1 MVSAS
6 TDLQVLDEACRAAV
20 RMRTPSSI
28 LLNDEDM
35 QMTTIDFTPLFRS
48 AIGFDRLASALESAY
63 RSEPGG
69 YPPYNVEVTG
79 QDKYRITMAV
89 AGFAPADLN
98 LQVKESLLTVSAS
111 RKEDEKEAERRF
123 LYRGIA
129 TRSFERQFQ
138 LADYVK
144 VVDARMQDGLLHIE
158 LVREI
163 PEAMKPRE
171 IEIRTDGSRYIEG
184 QTDDKKVEKAA

>member
-1 MVSAS
+1 
-6 TDLQVLDEACRAAV
+6 
-20 RMRTPSSI
+20 
-28 LLNDEDM
+28 
-35 QMTTIDFTPLFRS
+35 MTTIDFTPLFRS

-79 QDKYRITMAV
+79 QDQYRITMAV
-89 AGFAPADLN
+89 AGFAPGDLTLN
-98 LQVKESLLTVSAS
+98 VKESLLTVSGS
-111 RKEDEKEAERRF
+111 RTEDESEKQRRF

-144 VVDARMQDGLLHIE
+144 VVDARLQDGLLHIE

-163 PEAMKPRE
+163 PEAMKPRQ
-171 IEIRTDGSRYIEG
+171 IDIRTDGGRYIETTTEVR
-184 QTDDKKVEKAA
+184 QPEKAA

>member
-1 MVSAS
+1 MH
-6 TDLQVLDEACRAAV
+6 
-20 RMRTPSSI
+20 
-28 LLNDEDM
+28 
-35 QMTTIDFTPLFRS
+35 MTTIDFTPLFRS

-89 AGFAPADLN
+89 AGFAPGDLSLN
-98 LQVKESLLTVSAS
+98 VKESLLTVSGS
-111 RKEDEKEAERRF
+111 RKEDESEKERRF

-144 VVDARMQDGLLHIE
+144 VVDARLQDGLLHIE

-163 PEAMKPRE
+163 PEAMKPRH
-171 IEIRTDGSRYIEG
+171 IDIRTDGGRYIETTTEEG
-184 QTDDKKVEKAA
+184 RPEKAA

>member
-1 MVSAS
+1 M
-6 TDLQVLDEACRAAV
+6 QVLFEACRPVV
-20 RMRTPSSI
+20 RLRTPKPI

-89 AGFAPADLN
+89 AGFRPEDLN
-98 LQVKESLLTVSAS
+98 LQVKESLLTVSGA
-111 RKEDEKEAERRF
+111 RKDEDKETERRF

-144 VVDARMQDGLLHIE
+144 VVDARLQDGLLHIE
-158 LVREI
+158 MVREI
-163 PEAMKPRE
+163 PEAMKPRR
-171 IEIRTDGSRYIEG
+171 IEVRTDGGRYIEG
-184 QTDDKKVEKAA
+184 QPQGTKVEQAA